1 MSKSKTRRNLL
12 RIAKR
17 KSITYNQAIEK
28 FYRVGDVSELDNN
41 LLWSLRKRKS
51 KARDEV

>member
-17 KSITYNQAIEK
+17 KSITYNQAISK
-28 FYRVGDVSELDNN
+28 FFQVSDVSELDKN
-41 LLWSLRKRKS
+41 LLWSLKKRKS

>member
-17 KSITYNQAIEK
+17 KSITYNQAIQK
-28 FYRVGDVSELDNN
+28 FYGVKDVSELENN
-41 LLWSLRKRKS
+41 LMWSLKKRKS
-51 KARDEV
+51 KAWNET